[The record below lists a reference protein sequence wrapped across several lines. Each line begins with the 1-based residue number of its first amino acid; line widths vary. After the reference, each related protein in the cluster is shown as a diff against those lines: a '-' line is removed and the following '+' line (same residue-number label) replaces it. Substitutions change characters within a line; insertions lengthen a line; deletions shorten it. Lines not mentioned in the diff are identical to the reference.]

1 MKSLKTIFVAC
12 AFGVATFITS
22 MSATA
27 ATTTIT
33 GTVRDFLASGTAA
46 GTYNGHPGVGH
57 VDFENYCCSDDHN
70 IVQSTLGADGK
81 PVYNGA
87 GSVSTHG
94 ATAFNQWYND
104 TPGVNVSAPL
114 SITLDDTGHPGIFTY
129 ASSSFFPIDGQ
140 LFADS
145 ACCGHN
151 YSFTYEIHTK
161 FDYASGQTFSF
172 SGDDDVFVFIN
183 GQKVIDLGGVHG
195 GETASVN
202 LDTLGLTAG
211 NNYNLDVFFAERHT
225 SGSDF
230 RIDTSIAN
238 LQTAPVPLPAAAWLF
253 GSGLLGLVGMA
264 RRKYVTQQ

>member
-1 MKSLKTIFVAC
+1 MKSLKAIFAVC
-12 AFGVATFITS
+12 AFGIATVITS

-33 GTVRDFLASGTAA
+33 GTVRDFLASGMPA
-46 GTYNGHPGVGH
+46 GTYNGYSGVGH
-57 VDFENYCCSDDHN
+57 VDFENYCCGDDHN
-70 IVQSTLGADGK
+70 IAQSALGADGK
-81 PVYNGA
+81 PVYNGV

-94 ATAFNQWYND
+94 AAAFNQWYND

-161 FDYASGQTFSF
+161 FDYATGQTFSF

-238 LQTAPVPLPAAAWLF
+238 LQTAPVPLPPALWLF
-253 GSGLLGLVGMA
+253 GSGVLGLIGA
-264 RRKYVTQQ
+264 GRRRRVEC